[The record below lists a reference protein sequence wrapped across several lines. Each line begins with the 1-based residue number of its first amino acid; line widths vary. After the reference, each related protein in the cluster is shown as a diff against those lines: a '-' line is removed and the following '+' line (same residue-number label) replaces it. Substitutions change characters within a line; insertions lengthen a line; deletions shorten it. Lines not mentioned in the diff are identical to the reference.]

1 MAETE
6 PFSLAQFV
14 AQETQLFYQRLHEAV
29 QKHEESGEVPPSLF
43 GQKAIR
49 ALKKA
54 GGRRKGAAGDAPKRK
69 PSVFNLYIKEKLEE
83 MNAQPALSTVP
94 YKEKFR
100 QVVAQWSKLNDGE
113 KNKYKDKYAA
123 QLAGEEPA
131 KPTPAKRS
139 ASSSD
144 DESVEEEKK
153 KKKKKEKVSWRQESI
168 AYFYFTFFLQ
178 RDAQIMH
185 QRMAFNV

>member
-123 QLAGEEPA
+123 QLA
-131 KPTPAKRS
+131 RHS
-139 ASSSD
+139 ACGIDACVTLIGMSD
-144 DESVEEEKK
+144 YLIIGAPLCQYLAIACVSVAITNE
-153 KKKKKEKVSWRQESI
+153 
-168 AYFYFTFFLQ
+168 
-178 RDAQIMH
+178 
-185 QRMAFNV
+185 